1 MAIKMRISV
10 QTGIVGAWTAIVG
23 FVIVVLVDRL
33 VSIVDDGVVVP
44 PLTTAGVP
52 IASAVTAILVG
63 LYNGGSVSVFV
74 GLLLMFVGWY
84 QVLAM
89 T

>member
-1 MAIKMRISV
+1 MATKMRLSV
-10 QTGIVGAWTAIVG
+10 RTGVVGAWTAMVG
-23 FVIVVLVDRL
+23 FVIVVIVDRL
-33 VSIVDDGVVVP
+33 VSVVDDGVVVP

-52 IASAVTAILVG
+52 IASAITAILVG

-74 GLLLMFVGWY
+74 GLLLMLVGWY
-84 QVLAM
+84 QVLAI